1 MAAKARMQA
10 ARYPYAQHPWGLLEA
25 AGSRMVAALSIVLGN
40 GPRYVDR
47 DALELDQLADDVV
60 RNMGP
65 VDSWR

>member
-1 MAAKARMQA
+1 
-10 ARYPYAQHPWGLLEA
+10 
-25 AGSRMVAALSIVLGN
+25 MVAALSIVLGN